1 MNDNINFIQTS
12 SLCNVKL
19 QMHSRMKNAAITQQV
34 TQFQIM
40 CMIDGRTQVEAT
52 NTTYAQSKAI
62 QFKLGS
68 VK

>member
-1 MNDNINFIQTS
+1 MQ
-12 SLCNVKL
+12 VA
-19 QMHSRMKNAAITQQV
+19 QMHTRMKNTAMKQQV